1 MLFSLNAQAAEPKVD
16 LKDPYKMVRTVSD
29 NTFARITKDQPLIA
43 KDKEH
48 LRVIVEE
55 ELMPYIDYKYAA
67 LRVLGNHV
75 SKVRAIEDKEEKAKA
90 IKELQR
96 FIDVFQKY
104 LIDENFSQDLINKQ
118 TQIEEEQKHA
128 HKIEFKRELNLIEKK
143 ILKKSLFLLITFS
156 FFKHSKFS
164 PFGIMVAFV

>member
-1 MLFSLNAQAAEPKVD
+1 MFKKFLVCLGMLLTLNVNAADANID
-16 LKDPYKMVRTVSD
+16 LKDPYKMVRKVSD
-29 NTFARITKDQPLIA
+29 HTFARISKDQPLIA

-104 LIDENFSQDLINKQ
+104 LIATYAGVF
-118 TQIEEEQKHA
+118 TQYTNQSV
-128 HKIEFKRELNLIEKK
+128 EFAPAQP
-143 ILKKSLFLLITFS
+143 
-156 FFKHSKFS
+156 FKVKMS
-164 PFGIMVAFV
+164 